1 MSLPATQ
8 IVPESGSSSFV
19 SRRRNVDFPEP
30 DGPTRKTNSPLA
42 MSTEQSRSA
51 TVVPLY
57 DLVTFS
63 SLIMGSEARHER
75 WERWRPRSGYQPK
88 AQICDMARRPD
99 PEPNCEQK
107 WGVPSHTSAH
117 SSC

>member
-42 MSTEQSRSA
+42 ISTDASRSA

-63 SLIMGSEARHER
+63 SRIIWQKGRAPTVGFGDAAITGYPRDPPTCQIIARAHE
-75 WERWRPRSGYQPK
+75 
-88 AQICDMARRPD
+88 
-99 PEPNCEQK
+99 
-107 WGVPSHTSAH
+107 VP
-117 SSC
+117 